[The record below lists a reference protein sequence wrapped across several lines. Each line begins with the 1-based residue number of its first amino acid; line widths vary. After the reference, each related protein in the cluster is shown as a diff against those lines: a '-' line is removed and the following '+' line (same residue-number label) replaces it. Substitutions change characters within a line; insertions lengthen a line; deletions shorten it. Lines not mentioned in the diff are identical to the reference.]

1 MPDNMNA
8 KLYELALICVPGVGA
23 QTAKTLISYC
33 GSAEEV
39 FRSSRKA
46 LEQIPGIGEQIVDN
60 IQDPDLLAKAER
72 ELEKMDHQGLRLVYY
87 NDPAYPQ
94 RLRPFFDCPVG
105 LFYKGVQD
113 LNPPRVLSVIG
124 TRKPTREGLAFCEQL
139 ITDLVPYQPVIVSGL
154 AYGIDICAHRTALRE
169 GLPTIGAM
177 AHGHQYLYPAA
188 HRPVADKMLQAGG
201 LLSEYPSFVYPEK
214 EYFPMRNRI
223 VAGMCDALI
232 VIETAAKGGSIITAN
247 LANGYNKEVFAVP
260 GRVHDKR
267 SQGCNQLIKSH
278 RACLLESVKDIAYI
292 LGWNKP
298 PKGEA
303 QQQLL
308 FTELSA
314 DQKNIVA
321 LLRNDSPVHIDQ
333 MIYQCGLSSSA
344 LAAILLDLECKGLVQ
359 SLPGK
364 RYQLQR

>member
-1 MPDNMNA
+1 MNT
-8 KLYELALICVPGVGA
+8 KLYELALVCVPGVGA

-39 FRSSRKA
+39 FRNSRKA
-46 LEQIPGIGEQIVDN
+46 LEQIPGIGEQIIDN
-60 IQDPDLLAKAER
+60 LQDSQLLAKAEG
-72 ELEKMDHQGLRLVYY
+72 ELEKMEKEGLRLIYY
-87 NDPAYPQ
+87 NEPDYPQ

-105 LFYKGVQD
+105 IFYKGNQD
-113 LNPPRVLSVIG
+113 LNPRRMLSVIG
-124 TRKPTREGLAFCEQL
+124 TRKPTREGLAFCEKL
-139 ITDLVPYQPVIVSGL
+139 IADLAPYRPVILSGL
-154 AYGIDICAHRTALRE
+154 AYGIDICAHRAALQE

-188 HRPVADKMLQAGG
+188 HRGVAEKMTQAGG

-232 VIETAAKGGSIITAN
+232 VVETAARGGSIITAN
-247 LANGYNKEVFAVP
+247 LANGYSKEVFAVP
-260 GRVHDKR
+260 GRVYDKR

-278 RACLLESVKDIAYI
+278 RACLLENVKDIAYI

-298 PKGEA
+298 KEEGA
-303 QQQLL
+303 QQQVL
-308 FTELSA
+308 FDELSA

-321 LLRNDSPVHIDQ
+321 LLSKDSPVHIDQ
-333 MIYQCGLSSSA
+333 IMYQSGENSST

>member
-1 MPDNMNA
+1 MNT

-23 QTAKTLISYC
+23 QTAKTLMGYC

-39 FRSSRKA
+39 FRSSREV
-46 LEQIPGIGEQIVDN
+46 LQQIPGVGEQIIDH
-60 IQDPDLLAKAER
+60 IQDPGLLAKAER
-72 ELEKMDHQGLRLVYY
+72 ELEQMETLGMRLIYY
-87 NDPAYPQ
+87 HEPEYPQ
-94 RLRPFFDCPVG
+94 RLRPFFDCPAG
-105 LFYKGVQD
+105 LFYKGTQG
-113 LNPPRVLSVIG
+113 LNPPRMLSIIG

-139 ITDLVPYQPVIVSGL
+139 IAELIPYQPVIVSGL
-154 AYGIDICAHRTALRE
+154 AYGVDICAHRAALRE

-188 HRPVADKMLQAGG
+188 HRNVADQMTQSGG

-232 VIETAAKGGSIITAN
+232 VIETAARGGSIITAN

-260 GRVHDKR
+260 GRVYDQR
-267 SQGCNQLIKSH
+267 SRGCNQLIKSH
-278 RACLLESVKDIAYI
+278 RACLLEDVKDIAYI

-298 PKGEA
+298 DRAGV
-303 QQQLL
+303 QQQVL
-308 FTELSA
+308 FEELTS

-321 LLRNDSPVHIDQ
+321 LLSKDTPVHIDNL
-333 MIYQCGLSSSA
+333 MYASGESSST
-344 LAAILLDLECKGLVQ
+344 LAAVLLDLECQGLVQ

>member
-1 MPDNMNA
+1 MNT

-23 QTAKTLISYC
+23 QTAKTLVSYC

-39 FRSSRKA
+39 FRSSRKS
-46 LEQIPGIGEQIVDN
+46 LEQIPGIGEQIIDN
-60 IQDPDLLAKAER
+60 IQDPEILAKAEG
-72 ELEKMDHQGLRLVYY
+72 ELEKMNTQGLQLIYY
-87 NDPAYPQ
+87 HEPDYPQ

-105 LFYKGVQD
+105 LFYKGNQS
-113 LNPPRVLSVIG
+113 LNPPRMLSVIG
-124 TRKPTREGLAFCEQL
+124 TRKPTREGLAFCDQL
-139 ITDLVPYQPVIVSGL
+139 IADLAPYQPVIVSGL
-154 AYGIDICAHRTALRE
+154 AYGIDICAHRAALRE

-188 HRPVADKMLQAGG
+188 HRNVADKMTQAGG

-260 GRVHDKR
+260 GRVNDQR

-278 RACLLESVKDIAYI
+278 RACLLETAKDIAYI

-298 PKGEA
+298 KGNVV
-303 QQQLL
+303 QQQVL
-308 FTELSA
+308 FEELPA
-314 DQKNIVA
+314 DQKNIVD
-321 LLRNDSPVHIDQ
+321 LLRDHSPLHIDQ
-333 MIYQCGLSSSA
+333 LIYTTGENSSSM
-344 LAAILLDLECKGLVQ
+344 AAILLDLECKGVVQ